1 MHFVRNQSIVA
12 AAKSS
17 DATVALMHT
26 ITTSTHVA
34 TPMSRSCGLKMNTN
48 GSNAVRKLYHV
59 ACQPVLIGIGARDRR
74 GRVGG
79 EPDGRRDVA
88 P

>member
-1 MHFVRNQSIVA
+1 LVRNQSIVA

-17 DATVALMHT
+17 DATVALTHT

-34 TPMSRSCGLKMNTN
+34 TPIKRICGLKMNTN

-59 ACQPVLIGIGARDRR
+59 ACQPVLFGS
-74 GRVGG
+74 
-79 EPDGRRDVA
+79 A
-88 P
+88 PEIAAAA